1 MFYEINLVAKTEI
14 RMNIHLYISTKYK
27 MKTFNIS
34 QPISYLAIYQCYLFQ
49 WNLKLNRN
57 MLTEILYV
65 IFDILVN
72 VGSPLDMYEIGT

>member
-1 MFYEINLVAKTEI
+1 MKRLHFMFYEINLVAKTEI

-27 MKTFNIS
+27 MKTF
-34 QPISYLAIYQCYLFQ
+34 YLAIYQCYLFQ

>member
-1 MFYEINLVAKTEI
+1 MKRLHFMFYEINLVAKTEI

-27 MKTFNIS
+27 MK
-34 QPISYLAIYQCYLFQ
+34 ISYLAIYQCYLFQ

>member
-1 MFYEINLVAKTEI
+1 MFYDTNLVAKTEI

-27 MKTFNIS
+27 MKTF
-34 QPISYLAIYQCYLFQ
+34 YQCYFFQ

-65 IFDILVN
+65 IFDIWVN